1 MRNMTYF
8 LLPLI
13 LLLNSADLRAKADEV
28 WTEARCQQLRQVQ
41 TPDLNTQQQLQRHCS
56 TTNASADSTLQ
67 VIPVQLDVQ
76 LPSAEV
82 ATPIATPPA
91 PATPPRVQY
100 NSTLEWLGSSMLLVL
115 LAFWLWMGRQ

>member
-1 MRNMTYF
+1 MRNITYF
-8 LLPLI
+8 LLPVI
-13 LLLNSADLRAKADEV
+13 LLLNSADLRATADEV

-41 TPDLNTQQQLQRHCS
+41 PPDLNTQQQVQRHCS
-56 TTNASADSTLQ
+56 TTNASADSSSK

-82 ATPIATPPA
+82 ATPIATTPT

-115 LAFWLWMGRQ
+115 LAFWLWMGRR

>member
-1 MRNMTYF
+1 MRNIAYF
-8 LLPLI
+8 LLPII
-13 LLLNSADLRAKADEV
+13 LLLTSADLQAIADET
-28 WTEARCQQLRQVQ
+28 WSEARCQQVRQVQ
-41 TPDLNTQQQLQRHCS
+41 APDLNTQQQLQRHCS
-56 TTNASADSTLQ
+56 TTNASTDSSLQ

-76 LPSAEV
+76 IPSAEV
-82 ATPIATPPA
+82 AAPLTTSPA